1 MPVFILAGGLILG
14 LLFAA
19 FYADRVAFY
28 VPSSYQ
34 ENIYDLPSGEQFERN
49 HETMRKCIDRLNGL
63 PFESVTITSF
73 DGKKLFGRYYH
84 TRDGAP
90 LQIQFHGYRG
100 SAMRD
105 FCGGTPFARRL
116 GHNAL
121 VVDQRSHGRSEGHTI
136 SFGILERFDC
146 QSWCCYAHERFG
158 KETPIILVG
167 VSMGSATVLMASDLE
182 LPENVKAIVADCPY
196 STPKA
201 IICKE
206 AAEMG
211 IPRKAAGVV
220 CSIGAVVYGK
230 FRLGASSALDA
241 VRRTRLP
248 ILLVHGRDDDFV
260 PCHMSQEI
268 YDVCTSEKELHIFP
282 NAGHGMCYLE
292 DPQRYEAVVES
303 FLSRHLA

>member
-1 MPVFILAGGLILG
+1 MVLLVIAGVLIFCALMS
-14 LLFAA
+14 A
-19 FYADRVAFY
+19 FYAYRMAFY
-28 VPSSYQ
+28 VPPTHQ
-34 ENIYDLPSGEQFERN
+34 ENIYDLPPGEQYEPK
-49 HETMRKCIDRLNGL
+49 HEKMRSCIKRLHEL

-121 VVDQRSHGRSEGHTI
+121 VVDQRSHGQSEGTTI
-136 SFGILERFDC
+136 AFGVLERFDC
-146 QSWCCYAHERFG
+146 QSWCRYARERFG
-158 KETPIILVG
+158 ADTPMILVG
-167 VSMGSATVLMASDLE
+167 VSMGAATVLMASDLE

-196 STPKA
+196 SDPKA
-201 IICKE
+201 IICKV
-206 AAEMG
+206 ASEMG

-220 CSIGAVVYGK
+220 CCAGAFLYGK
-230 FRLGASSALDA
+230 FRLDEASPVKA
-241 VRRTRLP
+241 VGRTKLP
-248 ILLVHGRDDDFV
+248 ILLIHGKADNFV

-268 YDVCTSEKELHIFP
+268 YDACVSEKELHTFP
-282 NAGHGMCYLE
+282 DAGHGMCYLE
-292 DPQRYEAVVES
+292 DPERYEAVVEK
-303 FLSRHLA
+303 FLKRHVM